1 MLLITFDGLSGSGK
15 TTQARKLAKLLDLR
29 VYNPFAD
36 QNFMHHFF
44 YTMTRSYE
52 ISNLV
57 LGNIALFNIK
67 TQQFLREN
75 RKGYIVEERFFT
87 LLAELD
93 SNELP
98 MALDIFRKGLKLGGL
113 YEPSASF
120 YIHVP
125 PSISTIRVFNR
136 VRKRHGLETVKFEDI
151 QEQSEIGD
159 AWKWLESNLPYFHI
173 INGLQDEDSVTQD
186 IMTILQKEGII

>member
-15 TTQARKLAKLLDLR
+15 STQARKLAKLLDLR
-29 VYNPFAD
+29 VYNPFPD

-44 YTMTRSYE
+44 YTMTGFYE

-75 RKGYIVEERFFT
+75 RKGYIVDERFFRS
-87 LLAELD
+87 LIPLD

-98 MALDIFRKGLKLGGL
+98 IALDIFRKGLKLGGL

-120 YIHVP
+120 YIDVP
-125 PSISTIRVFNR
+125 PYTCVRRRFNR
-136 VRKRHGLETVKFEDI
+136 EMKKDDLETVKFKEI
-151 QEQSEIGD
+151 QEQSEIRY

-173 INGLQDEDSVTQD
+173 INGLQDEDSVTHD